1 MRTNLVF
8 SRQAGTRK

>member
-1 MRTNLVF
+1 MRTSLVF